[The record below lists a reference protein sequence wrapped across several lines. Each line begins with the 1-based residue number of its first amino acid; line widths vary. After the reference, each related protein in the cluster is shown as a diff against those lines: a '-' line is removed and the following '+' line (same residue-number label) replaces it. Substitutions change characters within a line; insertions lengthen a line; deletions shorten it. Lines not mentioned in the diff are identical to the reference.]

1 MEERKRPATCD
12 HEESV
17 PPHKRQVTSV
27 NGGSKNHHEIDLP
40 GKDELEKFQ
49 KEAIWRQMQEF
60 KREKTT
66 LEARLADMS
75 KRAAYH
81 DDHLRTIDSWF
92 NQLLDEIKI
101 SLGQVE
107 DPSSTQSVFPSSLL
121 STENAMFEKYLKSR
135 SDAIS
140 STISQLFTQ
149 RTSTP
154 PEISALQ
161 ARIVQLLSTEKRYLN
176 DVEESRLEKKQLE
189 ERLESASIRYMVAEK
204 KLDRAKSITV
214 AKLERQTM
222 GSRSEGSN
230 GLGGSA
236 SGGTDLINGQSEN
249 GERLAVS
256 EAARKEAVAASA
268 KKQEQL
274 ELLGVE
280 NEKLTVQVTSLST
293 KLSGLSDE
301 DYAHTDLFKYIKSQ
315 HEEVIKRVND
325 LEFMNVQLRQEAERL
340 QAERTTYRIQLENE
354 TQAIIGEK
362 ELLLTQ
368 ADNNLARVRAAR
380 DELSADLQMRKATN
394 EQERDSVN
402 QIKELSIIQDERIKS
417 LESEIERLKV
427 HAGQSDSLIVPTA
440 DLDQIP
446 TEELRIKY
454 VNLDQQYSMLGKD
467 LSSMSNAYKK
477 MSATASKK
485 VGNLSALE
493 EKVKRLQADKSKADQ
508 KYFGAMKAKES
519 NQQEL
524 RALRT
529 QNAKSSEVVSQLKES
544 NTTIQ
549 ALVANLEKNLVEMK
563 DTVNTLMKQNK
574 ASQQQAIE
582 KSIIGEGLKSQI
594 EELKKALVVKD
605 ASISSLS
612 SLQRKSDVELEE
624 LKIKLQDTKK
634 SLESWKS
641 KGLGN
646 QTEEYEGLRALALC
660 NICKKNFKDTVLKN
674 CGHVYC
680 KECVDKRLE
689 SRMRKCPD
697 CTKSFGAND
706 HMPITLYQSRDS
718 RNIN

>member
-1 MEERKRPATCD
+1 
-12 HEESV
+12 
-17 PPHKRQVTSV
+17 
-27 NGGSKNHHEIDLP
+27 
-40 GKDELEKFQ
+40 
-49 KEAIWRQMQEF
+49 
-60 KREKTT
+60 
-66 LEARLADMS
+66 
-75 KRAAYH
+75 
-81 DDHLRTIDSWF
+81 
-92 NQLLDEIKI
+92 
-101 SLGQVE
+101 
-107 DPSSTQSVFPSSLL
+107 
-121 STENAMFEKYLKSR
+121 MFEKYLKSR

-646 QTEEYEGLRALALC
+646 QTEEYEGLRVSNLPL
-660 NICKKNFKDTVLKN
+660 
-674 CGHVYC
+674 YC
-680 KECVDKRLE
+680 IFMLIAYRLWPSATFAKRI
-689 SRMRKCPD
+689 SRTR
-697 CTKSFGAND
+697 
-706 HMPITLYQSRDS
+706 Y
-718 RNIN
+718 

>member
-1 MEERKRPATCD
+1 
-12 HEESV
+12 
-17 PPHKRQVTSV
+17 
-27 NGGSKNHHEIDLP
+27 
-40 GKDELEKFQ
+40 
-49 KEAIWRQMQEF
+49 
-60 KREKTT
+60 
-66 LEARLADMS
+66 
-75 KRAAYH
+75 
-81 DDHLRTIDSWF
+81 
-92 NQLLDEIKI
+92 
-101 SLGQVE
+101 
-107 DPSSTQSVFPSSLL
+107 
-121 STENAMFEKYLKSR
+121 MFEKYLKSR

-214 AKLERQTM
+214 AKLERQTI
-222 GSRSEGSN
+222 GGRSEGSN
-230 GLGGSA
+230 GLGGGSA
-236 SGGTDLINGQSEN
+236 SGGTDLVNGQSEN
-249 GERLAVS
+249 SERLAVS
-256 EAARKEAVAASA
+256 EGARKEAVAASA

-280 NEKLTVQVTSLST
+280 NEKLTAQATSLST
-293 KLSGLSDE
+293 KLSCLSDE

-340 QAERTTYRIQLENE
+340 QAERTTYRMQLEAE
-354 TQAIIGEK
+354 TQAIISEK

-380 DELSADLQMRKATN
+380 DELSAELQMRKATN

-402 QIKELSIIQDERIKS
+402 QIKELSTIQDERIKA

-440 DLDQIP
+440 DLDKIP
-446 TEELRIKY
+446 TEELRVKY

-624 LKIKLQDTKK
+624 LKIRLQDTKK

-646 QTEEYEGLRALALC
+646 QTEEYEGLRVSTLPL
-660 NICKKNFKDTVLKN
+660 
-674 CGHVYC
+674 YC
-680 KECVDKRLE
+680 ILMLIAYRLWPSAIFAKRI
-689 SRMRKCPD
+689 SRTR
-697 CTKSFGAND
+697 F
-706 HMPITLYQSRDS
+706 
-718 RNIN
+718 